1 MKRNL
6 EKVLTRSS
14 HKALYKNLQYSHA
27 STFIGVTNVFKK
39 RLQHRC
45 FPMNIANIKNTYS
58 AEHLLTA
65 PFEIRIHRNQL
76 QILTLASVLLH
87 RTCMQSLRRN
97 VCWICEN
104 RNGTSWF
111 FTRRHLSR
119 DILPCGCFYCK
130 FTLVSE
136 SYE

>member
-27 STFIGVTNVFKK
+27 STFIGVTNVFS
-39 RLQHRC
+39 HEYC
-45 FPMNIANIKNTYS
+45 DIANIKNTYS

-76 QILTLASVLLH
+76 QILTLASALLH

-119 DILPCGCFYCK
+119 NILPCGCFYSI